1 MKEKSTK
8 KEIKIIKKFLNNKPL
23 HILKSKDKQ
32 AIEDFMRFYYL
43 KQGWKIFE
51 QFKQTKFL
59 NKWVISLI
67 K

>member
-1 MKEKSTK
+1 MREKSTK
-8 KEIKIIKKFLNNKPL
+8 KEIKIIKKILKNRPL
-23 HILKSKDKQ
+23 HILISKDKE

-43 KQGWKIFE
+43 KQGWKIFK
-51 QFKQTKFL
+51 QFKQTRFL